1 MSYLFM
7 LDALIYLAFPLC
19 VTVHLSSK
27 KIALKG
33 IFVHSSYTP
42 INNNLK
48 TFRLRFQL
56 IAEHLL
62 KIRLSLR
69 CANSFN

>member
-19 VTVHLSSK
+19 VTVHLSGK

-33 IFVHSSYTP
+33 IFVQSSYTP

-56 IAEHLL
+56 IA
-62 KIRLSLR
+62 
-69 CANSFN
+69 